1 MIPVK
6 FNKFERV
13 AGIFVIV
20 VIISGITGAVL
31 VAIKRDWFAKRV
43 HLVTEFENADGV
55 HSGTDVLIAGLRAG
69 AVENV
74 ELLETNKIRVGFNI
88 LEKFLPKIKDDSMA
102 QLIRPFVIG
111 ERVLELTVGSNDAP
125 VIQEHAMVKSHET
138 LDIMTVLSGRKLG
151 DYLEAM
157 NGLLA
162 NVRILVEAF
171 TKTERTENFVKA
183 FDQVEPLLRNLNVMS
198 EEVIKLSRQA
208 TRKDNLGTV
217 LGNLSITTKQMNEMI
232 PIVMEKAPS
241 LAKDMT
247 KIVENLAELTDN
259 FKLLTPTIVQMAPT
273 LPKTSRRAVEALDE
287 AVVLLKAM
295 QKSMFVR
302 GNVQEVREEESKR
315 GDERQPASESSDKKP
330 EK

>member
-1 MIPVK
+1 MMAIK

-13 AGIFVIV
+13 AGLFV
-20 VIISGITGAVL
+20 VIFIVSGLGGAVV
-31 VAIKRDWFAKRV
+31 VAIKRDWFAPRIQ
-43 HLVTEFENADGV
+43 LVTEFENADGV

-69 AVENV
+69 AVERV
-74 ELLETNKIRVGFNI
+74 ELLDTNKIRVNFNV
-88 LEKFLPKIKDDSMA
+88 LERFRNKIKEDSLA

-111 ERVLELTVGSNDAP
+111 ERVLELTVGSKESP
-125 VIQEHAMVKSHET
+125 ILQENAMLKAHET

-162 NVRILVEAF
+162 NVKILVDAF
-171 TKTERTENFVKA
+171 TSTQRTEAIVKT
-183 FDQVEPLLRNLNVMS
+183 FDQIEPLVRNLNAMS

-208 TRKDNLGTV
+208 TRKDNVGTV
-217 LGNLSITTKQMNEMI
+217 LGNLSTTTQQLNEMI
-232 PIVMEKAPS
+232 PIVIEKAPA
-241 LAKDMT
+241 LGKDMT
-247 KIVENLAELTDN
+247 KIMQNIAVLTDN
-259 FKLLTPTIVQMAPT
+259 FKLLTPTIVQMAPN

-315 GDERQPASESSDKKP
+315 REPAEDKLQVPESEK
-330 EK
+330 